1 MTRGVDKRGVLVQS
15 LALAIAA
22 TFFSSLYFHYMIFM
36 VPGPA
41 GFKEIPNPWGFLLV
55 ELFALFIICFFGA
68 VIGLSFSKKYELPGL
83 GDLKDF
89 TGSLSFIL
97 ALGTVMIMLSY
108 FLFDRYFYEISP
120 LCYPKDLLYLI
131 TLPFQGAFTD
141 EIILRLCLVT
151 ICVGLFKGKTSGVV
165 CVSAL
170 ASLFTIKY
178 LYFFGIKPG
187 VDYLFLVQILLS
199 FVSNCLLGYLFVTQG
214 LVYSMALKFLFGLKY
229 FVVYW
234 ATGA

>member
-1 MTRGVDKRGVLVQS
+1 MTRDVDKRDVLVQS

-41 GFKEIPNPWGFLLV
+41 GFKAIPNPWNFLLV
-55 ELFALFIICFFGA
+55 ELLALFVICFFAA
-68 VIGLSFSKKYELPGL
+68 VIGLSFANKYELPGL
-83 GDLKDF
+83 GDLRDF
-89 TGSLSFIL
+89 TGSLAFIL

-108 FLFDRYFYEISP
+108 FLFDRYFYEVSP
-120 LCYPKDLLYLI
+120 ACYPKDLLYLI
-131 TLPFQGAFTD
+131 SFPFQGAFTD
-141 EIILRLCLVT
+141 ETILRLCLVT
-151 ICVGLFKGKTSGVV
+151 ICVGLFKGKASGVV

-187 VDYLFLVQILLS
+187 MDYLFVAQILLS
-199 FVSNCLLGYLFVTQG
+199 FASNCLLGYLYVTRG
-214 LVYSMALKFLFGLKY
+214 LVYSMTLKLLFGLKY
-229 FVVYW
+229 LVVFW
-234 ATGA
+234 ATGT